1 MPTDRRAAVH
11 LAPEASRIQT
21 WLRVVAAAR
30 AELVVIIA
38 TAALGAFYYLTRA
51 DGVGAY
57 TAARGWTLLSAPP
70 VPPAAHFV
78 LSALV
83 LGVIPALA
91 GKQLLRMSWRELGL
105 GLGDRRA
112 GLVILAIA
120 VPLALVAGYIGSQ
133 APAMRAVYPLDP
145 SVTGTAADFVPY
157 ALTEFLYYGAWEV
170 LFRGVLLFGL
180 ARSVGAPMAVTLTM
194 TLSVLAHFGRP
205 MNETFAAIPG
215 GIVFAL
221 IALRLKS
228 IWYIA
233 IPHWLMAVSMEWMIL
248 QR

>member
-1 MPTDRRAAVH
+1 MPTDRRAAEYP
-11 LAPEASRIQT
+11 APATERLGVWIRAI
-21 WLRVVAAAR
+21 AAAR
-30 AELVVIIA
+30 TELVVVIA
-38 TAALGAFYYLTRA
+38 TAALGVFYYLTRA

-57 TAARGWTLLSAPP
+57 TAARGWALLSAPP

-78 LSALV
+78 LAAMV

-91 GKQLLRMSWRELGL
+91 GRTLLRMSWRELGL
-105 GLGDRRA
+105 GLGDRRM
-112 GLVILAIA
+112 GFVILAIA

-145 SVTGTAADFVPY
+145 SVSGAAGEFVPY

-215 GIVFAL
+215 GILFAVL
-221 IALRLKS
+221 ALKAKS
-228 IWYIA
+228 IWYVA
-233 IPHWLMAVSMEWMIL
+233 VPHWLMAVSMEWMIL
-248 QR
+248 TR

>member
-1 MPTDRRAAVH
+1 MPTDRRAAAH
-11 LAPEASRIQT
+11 SAP
-21 WLRVVAAAR
+21 AAAR
-30 AELVVIIA
+30 FADWIRVIAAARTELVLIIA
-38 TAALGAFYYLTRA
+38 TGALGAFYYLTRA

-57 TAARGWTLLSAPP
+57 TTARGWTLLSAPP
-70 VPPAAHFV
+70 VPAAAHFV
-78 LSALV
+78 LAALV
-83 LGVIPALA
+83 LGMIPALA
-91 GKQLLRMSWRELGL
+91 GRQLLRMSWRELGL

-112 GLVILAIA
+112 GLAILAVA
-120 VPLALVAGYIGSQ
+120 VPLALVAGYVGSQ

-215 GIVFAL
+215 GILFAM
-221 IALRLKS
+221 IALRTRS
-228 IWYIA
+228 IWYVA

-248 QR
+248 HR